1 MSEDPPRAVQ
11 ATVPN
16 PHDLPARATVEA
28 TVPSPH
34 DLSPRAT
41 VEATVPNPD
50 GLPPRATARA
60 IVLDPDDRLLLIAY
74 EAARDVDPARPG
86 LRRFWFTPGGG
97 IEPGETPEAA
107 VVRELSEE
115 IGVFDAPRG
124 PLVAERRAPVTLFRR
139 ACFVH
144 ERYFLVRLP
153 SPAIDTA
160 NLAATENDPILDVR
174 WWGLDELAATDEMVE
189 PAGLVALARRIAA
202 GQRPDTP
209 VTLA

>member
-1 MSEDPPRAVQ
+1 MSGSADPGAG
-11 ATVPN
+11 A
-16 PHDLPARATVEA
+16 
-28 TVPSPH
+28 
-34 DLSPRAT
+34 
-41 VEATVPNPD
+41 
-50 GLPPRATARA
+50 LPPRATARA

-74 EAARDVDPARPG
+74 EAVRDVDPARPG

-97 IEPGETPEAA
+97 IEPGETPEVA

-144 ERYFLVRLP
+144 ERYFVVRLP

-160 NLAATENDPILDVR
+160 NLAATENDPVLDVR
-174 WWGLDELAATDEMVE
+174 WWDLDALARSGEMVE
-189 PAGLVALARRIAA
+189 PAGLPALARRIAA
-202 GQRPDTP
+202 GHVPDAP
-209 VTLA
+209 VDLARIEHPDAPAGLT

>member
-1 MSEDPPRAVQ
+1 MSGSADPGAG
-11 ATVPN
+11 A
-16 PHDLPARATVEA
+16 
-28 TVPSPH
+28 
-34 DLSPRAT
+34 
-41 VEATVPNPD
+41 
-50 GLPPRATARA
+50 LPPRATARA

-74 EAARDVDPARPG
+74 EAVRDVDPARPG
-86 LRRFWFTPGGG
+86 LRRFWFTPGGR
-97 IEPGETPEAA
+97 IEPGETPEVA

-174 WWGLDELAATDEMVE
+174 WWDLDALDATDEVVE
-189 PAGLVALARRIAA
+189 PRSLVRLARRVAA
-202 GQRPDTP
+202 GDIPAVPLDLT
-209 VTLA
+209 

>member
-1 MSEDPPRAVQ
+1 MSAAASPSDGELPPRANARVI
-11 ATVPN
+11 VPD
-16 PHDLPARATVEA
+16 PDKLPPRAAAPDAIMLDPADLP
-28 TVPSPH
+28 S
-34 DLSPRAT
+34 
-41 VEATVPNPD
+41 
-50 GLPPRATARA
+50 RATARA

-74 EAARDVDPARPG
+74 EAVRDVDPARPG

-97 IEPGETPEAA
+97 IA

-174 WWGLDELAATDEMVE
+174 WWDLDALAATDEMVE
-189 PAGLVALARRIAA
+189 PASLVALARRIVA
-202 GQRPDTP
+202 GHGPDTP
-209 VTLA
+209 IILT

>member
-1 MSEDPPRAVQ
+1 MSGRPL
-11 ATVPN
+11 
-16 PHDLPARATVEA
+16 HDAAG
-28 TVPSPH
+28 
-34 DLSPRAT
+34 
-41 VEATVPNPD
+41 
-50 GLPPRATARA
+50 GLPLRATARA

-74 EAARDVDPARPG
+74 EAVRDVDPARPG

-97 IEPGETPEAA
+97 IEPGETPEVA

-144 ERYFLVRLP
+144 ERYFVVRLP

-160 NLAATENDPILDVR
+160 NLAATENDPVLDVR
-174 WWGLDELAATDEMVE
+174 WWDLDALARSGEMVE
-189 PAGLVALARRIAA
+189 PAGLPALARRIAA
-202 GQRPDTP
+202 GHVPDAP
-209 VTLA
+209 VDLARIEHPDAPAGLT

>member
-1 MSEDPPRAVQ
+1 MSGPSLQ
-11 ATVPN
+11 
-16 PHDLPARATVEA
+16 EA
-28 TVPSPH
+28 AAAS
-34 DLSPRAT
+34 
-41 VEATVPNPD
+41 

-60 IVLDPDDRLLLIAY
+60 VVLDPDDRLLLIAY
-74 EAARDVDPARPG
+74 EAVRDVDPARPG

-97 IEPGETPEAA
+97 IEPGETPEVA

-115 IGVFDAPRG
+115 IGVFDVAHG

-160 NLAATENDPILDVR
+160 NLAATENDPVLDVR
-174 WWGLDELAATDEMVE
+174 WWDLDALAASGEIVE
-189 PAGLVALARRIAA
+189 PAGVVGLARRLAA
-202 GQRPDTP
+202 SDLLGAPLDLT
-209 VTLA
+209 

>member
-1 MSEDPPRAVQ
+1 MRVLTPSG
-11 ATVPN
+11 
-16 PHDLPARATVEA
+16 PHEGRGS
-28 TVPSPH
+28 SP
-34 DLSPRAT
+34 
-41 VEATVPNPD
+41 
-50 GLPPRATARA
+50 LPPRDTARA
-60 IVLDPDDRLLLIAY
+60 IVLDPDHRLLLIAY
-74 EAARDVDPARPG
+74 EAVRDVDPARPG

-97 IEPGETPEAA
+97 IEPGETPEIA

-124 PLVAERRAPVTLFRR
+124 PLVAQRKAPVTLFRR

-174 WWGLDELAATDEMVE
+174 WWDLDALDATDEVVE
-189 PAGLVALARRIAA
+189 PRSLVRLARRVAA
-202 GQRPDTP
+202 GDTP
-209 VTLA
+209 AVPLDLT

>member
-1 MSEDPPRAVQ
+1 
-11 ATVPN
+11 
-16 PHDLPARATVEA
+16 
-28 TVPSPH
+28 
-34 DLSPRAT
+34 
-41 VEATVPNPD
+41 
-50 GLPPRATARA
+50 
-60 IVLDPDDRLLLIAY
+60 VLDPDHRLLLIAY
-74 EAARDVDPARPG
+74 EAVRDVDPARPG

-97 IEPGETPEAA
+97 IEPGETPEIA

-124 PLVAERRAPVTLFRR
+124 PLVAQRKAPVTLFRR

-174 WWGLDELAATDEMVE
+174 WWDLDALDATDEVVE
-189 PAGLVALARRIAA
+189 PRSLVRLARRVAA
-202 GQRPDTP
+202 GDIPAVPLDLT
-209 VTLA
+209 

>member
-1 MSEDPPRAVQ
+1 MSGSADPGAG
-11 ATVPN
+11 A
-16 PHDLPARATVEA
+16 
-28 TVPSPH
+28 
-34 DLSPRAT
+34 
-41 VEATVPNPD
+41 
-50 GLPPRATARA
+50 LPPRATARA

-74 EAARDVDPARPG
+74 EAVRDVDPARPG

-97 IEPGETPEAA
+97 IEPGETPEIA

-124 PLVAERRAPVTLFRR
+124 PLVAQRKAPVTLFRR

-174 WWGLDELAATDEMVE
+174 WWDLDALDATDEVVE
-189 PAGLVALARRIAA
+189 PRSLVRLARRVAA
-202 GQRPDTP
+202 GDIPAVPLDLT
-209 VTLA
+209 

>member
-1 MSEDPPRAVQ
+1 VNS
-11 ATVPN
+11 
-16 PHDLPARATVEA
+16 LPSR
-28 TVPSPH
+28 
-34 DLSPRAT
+34 D
-41 VEATVPNPD
+41 
-50 GLPPRATARA
+50 TARA
-60 IVLDPDDRLLLIAY
+60 IVFDPDGRLLLIAY

-97 IEPGETPEAA
+97 IEPGETPEIA

-124 PLVAERRAPVTLFRR
+124 PLVARRETPITLFRR
-139 ACFVH
+139 ACFVR

-174 WWGLDELAATDEMVE
+174 WWPLEELAATDEIVE
-189 PAGLVALARRIAA
+189 PAGLVTLARRLVAGDIPSAPIA
-202 GQRPDTP
+202 
-209 VTLA
+209 LM